1 METNKV
7 NKPIVY
13 SVIDLETTGL
23 DFKKEG
29 ITEIAIVQ
37 VNENFEEI
45 GSFHSYVATEHNV
58 SEFITGL
65 TGITNEKLA
74 KYGRP
79 LDEVKE
85 VVKGMIEDT
94 IVVAQHAPFDLA
106 FLREIWAVPDNFYCT
121 RSLTNVVEPEE
132 SASLIPTCERLG
144 IKLEN
149 AHTAMADARATVE
162 LFKYR
167 MQVDGLA
174 KYKNMITVSHDRMVN
189 FIPAATD
196 QIYLKGQ
203 MDKPMFE
210 LSGRHKNGVY

>member
-1 METNKV
+1 METNKG
-7 NKPIVY
+7 NKPIIY

-106 FLREIWAVPDNFYCT
+106 FLREIWVIPDNFYCT

-132 SASLIPTCERLG
+132 SASLVPTCERLG

-174 KYKNMITVSHDRMVN
+174 KYKNMITVSHDRMVK
-189 FIPAATD
+189 FIPTATD